1 MSKFVIDP
9 RIKHILFAIHDG
21 QEQNLRAKRQRG
33 IVINGDATGKIFV
46 SLGGLP
52 LQ

>member
-1 MSKFVIDP
+1 MSKSVIDP
-9 RIKHILFAIHDG
+9 RIKRILFAIHDG

-33 IVINGDATGKIFV
+33 IVINGDAAGKIFV
-46 SLGGLP
+46 SLGALP